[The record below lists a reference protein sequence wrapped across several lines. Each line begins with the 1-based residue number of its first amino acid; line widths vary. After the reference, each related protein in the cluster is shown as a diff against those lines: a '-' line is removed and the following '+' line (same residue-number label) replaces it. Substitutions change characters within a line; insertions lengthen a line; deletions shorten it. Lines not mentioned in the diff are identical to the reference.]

1 MLFFNVQVN
10 IQPLSFI
17 TENLKRTVIVNYWQS
32 LTSVLAVI
40 PSTEL
45 LYYIIKLSYIP
56 SISTNPLPSYKM
68 YFVIQSPIWQSRE
81 TTNRQMLSIH
91 SNAVH
96 NNFQGNKNN
105 NTTSNVYIKLCIKLI
120 ISHWKNYQ
128 ASSAKE
134 I

>member
-45 LYYIIKLSYIP
+45 LYYIIKLSYIL

-81 TTNRQMLSIH
+81 TTNRQYSKNEDNVGCNMSH
-91 SNAVH
+91 GMVA
-96 NNFQGNKNN
+96 FQ
-105 NTTSNVYIKLCIKLI
+105 
-120 ISHWKNYQ
+120 NY
-128 ASSAKE
+128 AFLE
-134 I
+134 

>member
-68 YFVIQSPIWQSRE
+68 YSVIQSPIWQTRE
-81 TTNRQMLSIH
+81 TTNRQYSKNEDNVGCNMSH
-91 SNAVH
+91 GMVAFH
-96 NNFQGNKNN
+96 NYAF
-105 NTTSNVYIKLCIKLI
+105 L
-120 ISHWKNYQ
+120 
-128 ASSAKE
+128 E
-134 I
+134 